1 MPSISFH
8 ASDAVDFEAALERIP
23 FDNEERRKLR
33 TC

>member
-8 ASDAVDFEAALERIP
+8 ASAAVDFEATVERIF

-33 TC
+33 TY